1 MTITYFGFTEK
12 QTNDLKMLWAGE
24 IHQLDII
31 KTLHKEMLNI
41 ANFSKYYY
49 FSNVG

>member
-1 MTITYFGFTEK
+1 
-12 QTNDLKMLWAGE
+12 MLQAGG
-24 IHQLDII
+24 IHKLAII
-31 KTLHKEMLNI
+31 KALHKEMLNI

>member
-1 MTITYFGFTEK
+1 MV
-12 QTNDLKMLWAGE
+12 QAGE
-24 IHQLDII
+24 IQKLTII

>member
-1 MTITYFGFTEK
+1 
-12 QTNDLKMLWAGE
+12 MLQAGE